1 MTVCLTPCL
10 PNSQAVS
17 LAPWLRGLV
26 SSTQTSDN
34 EVRTSQPITFFYWQI
49 AVNGADSPNITHI
62 LKKATDG
69 DDSAVR
75 RLMPLVYDELRALAE
90 SYLRQERS
98 GHTLQATAIVH
109 EAYVRLI
116 KQDDIKWQNRAHFF
130 AVAAQAIRRIL
141 VDHARARQR
150 AKRGGG
156 LERVRLDEDVAVLE
170 ERDLDLVALD
180 ESLEKLAGLHE
191 RQARIVELRFF
202 GGLTLKEVAEFLGV
216 SPRTVDGDW
225 SMARAWLRRELR
237 EAS

>member
-1 MTVCLTPCL
+1 MFRPSRNATIR
-10 PNSQAVS
+10 SE
-17 LAPWLRGLV
+17 LR
-26 SSTQTSDN
+26 N
-34 EVRTSQPITFFYWQI
+34 AFRFFDWQI
-49 AVNGADSPNITHI
+49 PVDGSDSPNITQI
-62 LKKATDG
+62 LKKATGG

-98 GHTLQATAIVH
+98 DHTLQATALVH

-116 KQDDIKWQNRAHFF
+116 KQDDVEWQNRAHFF

-141 VDHARARQR
+141 VDHARSRQR

-156 LERVRLDEDVAVLE
+156 LQRVRLDEDVAVLD

-180 ESLEKLAGLHE
+180 ESMEKLAGLHQ

-225 SMARAWLRRELR
+225 NMARAWLRREMR
-237 EAS
+237 EVS